1 MDFKSLPEKMSKMNP
16 EEREKLAAK
25 LDAELDSYISNLEE
39 SAGNSKYQ
47 VNMINIDM
55 GFESAN

>member
-1 MDFKSLPEKMSKMNP
+1 MAKMNP

-25 LDAELDSYISNLEE
+25 LDAELDSYISNLEA